1 MLKNRKRKSQGK
13 RKRMNP
19 HLELYSHL
27 EEGRIPPAVMGSLS
41 LALNNCLPAVLAL
54 PEGPVPVLSGLEE
67 VEISI
72 VDDDSIRDV
81 HARFWMT
88 PLKRTSSPS
97 LMETDLEKSSSAM
110 IPPFARRWNT
120 TNPFAGNS
128 SGTWCMACCICTVTS
143 TRSQRKESGCSP
155 IRNLWWEN
163 SDRNLRACLFRIM
176 PERQPERRF
185 YGYGL
190 AKPRASLLLSFHAMR
205 P

>member
-1 MLKNRKRKSQGK
+1 MTFRREKCRKTGRRRIRRE
-13 RKRMNP
+13 RKRMKP

-27 EEGRIPPAVMGSLS
+27 EEGRIPSAVMGSLS
-41 LALNNCLPAVLAL
+41 LAVNNCLPAVLAL
-54 PEGPVPVLSGLEE
+54 PEGPVPRPLRSGG

-81 HARFWMT
+81 HARF
-88 PLKRTSSPS
+88 LDDPS
-97 LMETDLEKSSSAM
+97 ETDVITFPHGDRLGKSSSAM

-163 SDRNLRACLFRIM
+163 SDRNLRACLF
-176 PERQPERRF
+176 PDN
-185 YGYGL
+185 
-190 AKPRASLLLSFHAMR
+190 A
-205 P
+205 